1 MGDLNT
7 LSFMDAWHSEPF
19 RRLRRANLAED
30 VAGTVCEK
38 CLAYDEGEPKPQPVT
53 FMRRVEGAAM

>member
-7 LSFMDAWHSEPF
+7 LSFMEAWHSEPF
-19 RRLRRANLAED
+19 RNLRRANLAED

-38 CLAYDEGEPKPQPVT
+38 CLAYDECETTAKP
-53 FMRRVEGAAM
+53 GW